1 MRTKAPATRHNPE
14 SQSAVEKISFCL
26 VSCVLCLGI
35 AGANAQSYPA
45 KPIRII
51 VPFPAGG
58 IADLFGRVIGQ
69 KFTEAWGQP
78 TVVDNR
84 PGAGGNIGAEIVAKS
99 APDGYTLVTGSIG
112 THAVNVSL
120 FSKLPYDPIRDFA
133 AVSLIMEAEG
143 LLVVHP
149 SVPVKTVKELIA
161 LAKARPGQ
169 IAYASAGYGTAAHL
183 SGELF
188 KSMAKVNMVH
198 VPYKGNV
205 PAITDLIAGQTS
217 LLFATMPTVLPQVQA
232 GRLRALAVTSSARS
246 PAAPELPTIAESG
259 LPGYSVTNWI
269 GFFAPAGTPRDIVVK
284 LNREVARIMQAPD
297 IRKRLAT
304 EGAEFSPWTPD
315 QFATFVKA
323 EIAKWAKVV
332 KDADIHVD

>member
-1 MRTKAPATRHNPE
+1 VPFA
-14 SQSAVEKISFCL
+14 
-26 VSCVLCLGI
+26 LCLGI
-35 AGANAQSYPA
+35 ACANAQSYPV

-69 KFTEAWGQP
+69 KFHETWGQP
-78 TVVDNR
+78 AVVENR
-84 PGAGGNIGAEIVAKS
+84 PGAGGNIGAEVVAKS
-99 APDGYTLVTGSIG
+99 PPDGYTLVTGSIG

-133 AVSLIMEAEG
+133 PVSLIMEAEG

-149 SVPVKTVKELIA
+149 SVPVRTVKELIA

-169 IAYASAGYGTAAHL
+169 LAYASAGYGTAAHL

-188 KSMAKVNMVH
+188 KSMAKVDMVH

-232 GRLRALAVTSSARS
+232 GRLKALAVTSSARA
-246 PAAPELPTIAESG
+246 PAAPQLPTIAEAA

-269 GFFAPAGTPRDIVVK
+269 GVFAPAGHPAGRHRETQQGDRAHHAGARHPETACQRR
-284 LNREVARIMQAPD
+284 REVHAAY
-297 IRKRLAT
+297 A
-304 EGAEFSPWTPD
+304 G
-315 QFATFVKA
+315 
-323 EIAKWAKVV
+323 
-332 KDADIHVD
+332 

>member
-1 MRTKAPATRHNPE
+1 MNAASLLLGAAIGFAPAF
-14 SQSAVEKISFCL
+14 A
-26 VSCVLCLGI
+26 
-35 AGANAQSYPA
+35 AAQAYPA

-58 IADLFGRVIGQ
+58 IADLFGRVIAQ
-69 KFTEAWGQP
+69 KFNEAWGQP
-78 TVVDNR
+78 AVVENR

-99 APDGYTLVTGSIG
+99 PPDGYTLVTGSIG

-133 AVSLIMEAEG
+133 PVSLIMEAEG
-143 LLVVHP
+143 LLVLHP
-149 SVPVKTVKELIA
+149 SVPARTVKELIA
-161 LAKARPGQ
+161 LARARPGQ
-169 IAYASAGYGTAAHL
+169 LSYASAGNGTAAHL

-188 KSMAKVNMVH
+188 KSMAKVDMVH

-205 PAITDLIAGQTS
+205 PAIVDLIAGQTS

-232 GRLRALAVTSSARS
+232 GRLKALAVTSSARS
-246 PAAPELPTIAESG
+246 PAAPELPTIAEAA

-269 GFFAPAGTPRDIVVK
+269 GIFAPAGTPRDVVMK
-284 LNREVARIMQAPD
+284 LNAEIVRIMQAPD
-297 IRKRLAT
+297 IQKRLLN
-304 EGAEFSPWTPD
+304 EGAKFTPWTPD
-315 QFATFVKA
+315 EFAGFVKS

-332 KDADIHVD
+332 KEAGIRVD

>member
-1 MRTKAPATRHNPE
+1 VPFA
-14 SQSAVEKISFCL
+14 
-26 VSCVLCLGI
+26 LCLGI
-35 AGANAQSYPA
+35 ACANAQSYPV

-69 KFTEAWGQP
+69 KFHETWGQP
-78 TVVDNR
+78 AVVENR
-84 PGAGGNIGAEIVAKS
+84 PGAGGNIGAEVVAKS
-99 APDGYTLVTGSIG
+99 PPDGYTLVTGSIG

-133 AVSLIMEAEG
+133 PVSLIMEAEG

-149 SVPVKTVKELIA
+149 SVPVRTVKELIA

-169 IAYASAGYGTAAHL
+169 LAYASAGYGTAAHL

-188 KSMAKVNMVH
+188 KSMAKVDMVH

-232 GRLRALAVTSSARS
+232 GRLKALAVTSSARA
-246 PAAPELPTIAESG
+246 PAAPQLPTIAEAA

-269 GFFAPAGTPRDIVVK
+269 GVFAPAGTPRDVIVK
-284 LNREVARIMQAPD
+284 LNREIVRIMQAPD
-297 IRKRLAT
+297 IQKRLAN
-304 EGAEFSPWTPD
+304 EGAKFTPLTPD
-315 QFATFVKA
+315 EFTAFVKA

-332 KDADIHVD
+332 KEAGIRVD

>member
-1 MRTKAPATRHNPE
+1 MRKTTSHRSRVTSHALAAALLLAPAL
-14 SQSAVEKISFCL
+14 AV
-26 VSCVLCLGI
+26 
-35 AGANAQSYPA
+35 AQPYPA
-45 KPIRII
+45 KPIRIV
-51 VPFPAGG
+51 VPFPPGG
-58 IADLFGRVIGQ
+58 IADLFARIIGQ
-69 KFTEAWGQP
+69 KFSETWGQP
-78 TVVDNR
+78 GVVENR
-84 PGAGGNIGAEIVAKS
+84 PGAGGNIGAELVAKS

-120 FSKLPYDPIRDFA
+120 FRKLPYDPIRDFA
-133 AVSLIMEAEG
+133 PVSLIMEAEG

-183 SGELF
+183 AGELF
-188 KSMAKVNMVH
+188 KSMARVDMVH

-232 GRLRALAVTSSARS
+232 GRLKALAVTSSARA
-246 PAAPELPTIAESG
+246 PAAPELPTIAEAA

-269 GFFAPAGTPRDIVVK
+269 GVFAPAGTPRDIVVK
-284 LNREVARIMQAPD
+284 LNGEIVRIMQAPD
-297 IRKRLAT
+297 IQKRLAN
-304 EGAEFSPWTPD
+304 EGAKFSPWTPD
-315 QFATFVKA
+315 QFAAFVKA
-323 EIAKWAKVV
+323 ELAKWAKVV
-332 KDADIHVD
+332 KEAGIRVD

>member
-1 MRTKAPATRHNPE
+1 MKKSAGHQSRVTSHASAAVWLTAVALLPAVG
-14 SQSAVEKISFCL
+14 SAS
-26 VSCVLCLGI
+26 
-35 AGANAQSYPA
+35 AQSYPV

-78 TVVDNR
+78 AVVDNR
-84 PGAGGNIGAEIVAKS
+84 PGAGGNIGADLVAKS
-99 APDGYTLVTGSIG
+99 PPDGYTLVTGSIG

-133 AVSLIMEAEG
+133 PVSLIMEAEG

-149 SVPVKTVKELIA
+149 SVPVRSVKELIA
-161 LAKARPGQ
+161 LARARPGQ
-169 IAYASAGYGTAAHL
+169 IAYASAGHGTASHL

-188 KSMAKVNMVH
+188 KSMAKVDMVH

-205 PAITDLIAGQTS
+205 PAITDLLTGQTS

-232 GRLRALAVTSSARS
+232 GRLKALAVTSSSRS
-246 PAAPELPTIAESG
+246 PAAPQLPTVAEAA

-269 GFFAPAGTPRDIVVK
+269 GIFAPAGTPRDIVQK
-284 LNREVARIMQAPD
+284 LNGEIVRTMQAPD
-297 IRKRLAT
+297 IQKRLLN
-304 EGAEFSPWTPD
+304 EGAKFTPLTPE
-315 QFATFVKA
+315 QYGAFVKA
-323 EIAKWAKVV
+323 EIAKWARVV
-332 KDADIHVD
+332 KEAGIRVD

>member
-1 MRTKAPATRHNPE
+1 VTRKNARHFLATVGLLFAA
-14 SQSAVEKISFCL
+14 SWVA
-26 VSCVLCLGI
+26 
-35 AGANAQSYPA
+35 AQSYPA

-69 KFTEAWGQP
+69 KFSEAWGQP
-78 TVVDNR
+78 VVVDNR

-99 APDGYTLVTGSIG
+99 PPDGYTLVTGSIG

-133 AVSLIMEAEG
+133 PVSLIMEAEG

-149 SVPVKTVKELIA
+149 SVPARSVKDLIA
-161 LAKARPGQ
+161 LARSRPGQ
-169 IAYASAGYGTAAHL
+169 LSYASAGHGTAAHL
-183 SGELF
+183 AGELF
-188 KSMAKVNMVH
+188 KSMAKVDMVH

-246 PAAPELPTIAESG
+246 PAAPQLPTIAEAA

-269 GFFAPAGTPRDIVVK
+269 GIFAPAGTPREVVLK
-284 LNREVARIMQAPD
+284 LNGEIVRTMQAPD
-297 IRKRLAT
+297 IQKRLLN
-304 EGAEFSPWTPD
+304 EGAKFTPWSPD
-315 QFATFVKA
+315 QFASFVNA
-323 EIAKWAKVV
+323 ELAKWAKVV
-332 KDADIHVD
+332 KEAGIRVD